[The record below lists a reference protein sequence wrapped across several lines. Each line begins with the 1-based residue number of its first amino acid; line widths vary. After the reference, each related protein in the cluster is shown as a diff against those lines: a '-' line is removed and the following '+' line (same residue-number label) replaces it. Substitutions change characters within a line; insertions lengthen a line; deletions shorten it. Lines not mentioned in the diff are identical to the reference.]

1 MDADSSGV
9 LNVIDALEYHHAVL
23 AAHMALREGKSL
35 AEVEAAA
42 EALRRANPTHALLKH
57 LEFKA
62 ARLKATA
69 GRVSDSLPGKG
80 GPTNRTIN

>member
-1 MDADSSGV
+1 
-9 LNVIDALEYHHAVL
+9 
-23 AAHMALREGKSL
+23 MALREGTSL

-42 EALRRANPTHALLKH
+42 EALRGANPTHVLLKH

-69 GRVSDSLPGKG
+69 GRVRGLLPANPGSKR
-80 GPTNRTIN
+80 RTIN

>member
-1 MDADSSGV
+1 MT
-9 LNVIDALEYHHAVL
+9 DALQYQHAVL
-23 AAHMALREGKSL
+23 AAYMALREGTSL

-42 EALRRANPTHALLKH
+42 EALRRANPTHVLLKH

-69 GRVSDSLPGKG
+69 GRARALLRIKG
-80 GPTNRTIN
+80 GAMHRTIN

>member
-1 MDADSSGV
+1 M
-9 LNVIDALEYHHAVL
+9 LKMTDALDYHHAVL
-23 AAHMALREGKSL
+23 AAHTALREGKSL
-35 AEVEAAA
+35 DEVEAAA

-69 GRVSDSLPGKG
+69 GRVRDLLPRKSGPKG
-80 GPTNRTIN
+80 WTIN